1 MASRSPLADALKAR
15 TGAVP
20 TTPPEPE
27 HSPHRAPSRRGRRA
41 VTMYVDNSAH
51 FQLRLIA
58 LEQGTSVQK
67 LAIEAFNDL
76 FQKLGKPR
84 IAG

>member
-1 MASRSPLADALKAR
+1 MATRSALADALKAR

-27 HSPHRAPSRRGRRA
+27 HHAHRAPSRRGRRA
-41 VTMYVDNSAH
+41 ITMYVDHAAH
-51 FQLRLIA
+51 FQLRLLA

-67 LAIEAFNDL
+67 LAIDAFNDL
-76 FQKLGKPR
+76 LQKYGKPR
-84 IAG
+84 IA